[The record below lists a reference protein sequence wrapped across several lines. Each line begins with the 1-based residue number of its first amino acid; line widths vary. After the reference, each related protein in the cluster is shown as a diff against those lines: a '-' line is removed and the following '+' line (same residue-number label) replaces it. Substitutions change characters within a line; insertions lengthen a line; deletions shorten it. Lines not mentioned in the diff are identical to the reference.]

1 VYVLEEEKMELLLF
15 EKWSMLDVEVSDMG
29 LQKYVNLKP
38 ILFPHSS
45 GRHSSQRFKKIE
57 VNIVERFVNKLMRP
71 GNNTGKK
78 TMVMNALEAAFQLI
92 DLKIGQ
98 NPIQVLVN
106 AVENAA
112 PREETTRVSYGGVA
126 NHQAVDVA
134 PLRRVDLAL
143 RFLTEGIRGSTF
155 STVKP
160 FAEVIADEL
169 IAASR
174 NDTSS
179 AGVRKKQE
187 LERIAYA
194 AR

>member
-1 VYVLEEEKMELLLF
+1 MELLLF
-15 EKWSMLDVEVSDMG
+15 EKWSMQDVEVADMG
-29 LQKYVNLKP
+29 LERYVNLKP

-45 GRHSSQRFKKIE
+45 GRHSAQRFKKLD

-78 TMVMNALEAAFQLI
+78 TLIMNSMDAAFQLI
-92 DLKIGQ
+92 NLKTNQ
-98 NPIQVLVN
+98 NPIQVLVD
-106 AVENAA
+106 AVINAA
-112 PREETTRVSYGGVA
+112 PREETTRVSFGGVA

-155 STVKP
+155 STVKSLT
-160 FAEVIADEL
+160 EVIADEL
-169 IAASR
+169 IAAAR
-174 NDTSS
+174 NETGS